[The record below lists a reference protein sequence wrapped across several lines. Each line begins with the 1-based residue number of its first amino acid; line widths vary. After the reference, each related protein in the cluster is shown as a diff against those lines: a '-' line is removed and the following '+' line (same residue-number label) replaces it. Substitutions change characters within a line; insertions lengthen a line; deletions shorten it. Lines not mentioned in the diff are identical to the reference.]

1 MPAWEY
7 RRKRPSALRRW
18 EKPTPFP
25 SSRRR
30 DAKPTRNSCPGR
42 RRAHLRSRQ
51 TGHGHPA
58 PGPFPAAG
66 SRSTSSGTRW
76 KAAIVAETESA
87 SSTPWTSA
95 WCGAPSGEA
104 MVSLI
109 RRRLLAA
116 AAALPVVP
124 AFAQTRPLTCG
135 DLTSSQTEGPF
146 FKTNT
151 PRRVSL
157 VEPQSKAARLV
168 VTGQV
173 LSAQCGPIANAL
185 LDFWHADEDGEYD
198 NRGFRYR
205 GHQFTDAEGRYRLQT
220 IVPV

>member
-1 MPAWEY
+1 
-7 RRKRPSALRRW
+7 
-18 EKPTPFP
+18 
-25 SSRRR
+25 
-30 DAKPTRNSCPGR
+30 
-42 RRAHLRSRQ
+42 
-51 TGHGHPA
+51 
-58 PGPFPAAG
+58 
-66 SRSTSSGTRW
+66 
-76 KAAIVAETESA
+76 
-87 SSTPWTSA
+87 
-95 WCGAPSGEA
+95 

-135 DLTSSQTEGPF
+135 ELTSSQTQGPF

-157 VEPQSKAARLV
+157 VEAQSKAPKLI

-173 LSAQCGPIANAL
+173 LSAQCRPVANAL
-185 LDFWHADEDGEYD
+185 LDFWPADDDGEYD

-205 GHQFTDAEGRYRLQT
+205 GRQCAGAERRSRRPT
-220 IVPV
+220 IVPAEYPGRARHIHV

>member
-1 MPAWEY
+1 
-7 RRKRPSALRRW
+7 
-18 EKPTPFP
+18 
-25 SSRRR
+25 
-30 DAKPTRNSCPGR
+30 
-42 RRAHLRSRQ
+42 
-51 TGHGHPA
+51 
-58 PGPFPAAG
+58 
-66 SRSTSSGTRW
+66 
-76 KAAIVAETESA
+76 
-87 SSTPWTSA
+87 
-95 WCGAPSGEA
+95 

-135 DLTSSQTEGPF
+135 SLTSSQTEGPF

-151 PRRVSL
+151 PLRVSL
-157 VEPQSKAARLV
+157 VEAQSKAPRLI

-173 LSAQCGPIANAL
+173 LSAQCKPVANAL

-205 GHQFTDAEGRYRLQT
+205 GHQFTDAQGSYRLQT
-220 IVPV
+220 IVPAEYPGRARHIHVKVQAPGKRILTTQLYFPGEPGNRRDGLYRADLEMRMAGKGAGEGTFDFVIDV